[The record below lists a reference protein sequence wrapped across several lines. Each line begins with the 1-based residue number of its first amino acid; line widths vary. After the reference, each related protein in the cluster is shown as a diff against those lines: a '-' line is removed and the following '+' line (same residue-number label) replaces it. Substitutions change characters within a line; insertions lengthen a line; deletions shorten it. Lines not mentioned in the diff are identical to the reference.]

1 MHESGS
7 SVYCPN
13 VRLLALDP
21 ALRNSGYAILEK
33 QGSKVRAINYGV
45 IRNRTQLSMPS
56 CLVEIHRQIEQL
68 IRLHAPEECAV
79 EGLIYVQNT
88 RTAITLGA
96 ARGSAL
102 LAAAQHGLPIY
113 EYPPRRVKQA
123 VVGRGAAQKG
133 QIDFFER
140 TLLGLI
146 ETPDA
151 DAADALAIGLT
162 HFQMHSSPLAILR
175 GNHPL

>member
-1 MHESGS
+1 MSG
-7 SVYCPN
+7 

-33 QGSKVRAINYGV
+33 EGSIVRAVSYGV
-45 IRNRTQLSMPS
+45 IRNNSQLSMPV
-56 CLVEIHRQIEQL
+56 CLVEIHRQIEEL
-68 IRLHAPEECAV
+68 IRIHSPEECAV

-102 LAAAQHGLPIY
+102 LAAAQHGLAIY

-123 VVGRGAAQKG
+123 VAGQGAAQKA
-133 QIDFFER
+133 QIGYMVR
-140 TLLGLI
+140 CLLGLTA
-146 ETPDA
+146 TPEA

-162 HFQMHSSPLAILR
+162 HFQMHNSPLAAHQTNRL
-175 GNHPL
+175 L

>member
-1 MHESGS
+1 M
-7 SVYCPN
+7 
-13 VRLLALDP
+13 RLLALDP
-21 ALRNSGYAILEK
+21 ALRNSGYAILDK
-33 QGSKVRAINYGV
+33 NGTRTQAVIYGV
-45 IRNRTQLSMPS
+45 IRNKAHLSMPG
-56 CLVEIHRQIEQL
+56 CLVEIHRQIDEL
-68 IRLHAPEECAV
+68 IRLHSPEACAV

-102 LAAAQHGLPIY
+102 LAAAQHGLAIY

-123 VVGRGAAQKG
+123 IVGQGGAQKA
-133 QIDFFER
+133 QIGFMVR
-140 TLLGLI
+140 SLLGLD

-162 HFQMHSSPLAILR
+162 HFQMHSSPLAVHQAIR
-175 GNHPL
+175 PL